1 MKFFNKKN
9 TYEIL
14 KEGRYDTIA
23 FRKAVRLAYLSEKF
37 NIYRVNDSVIFEQGA
52 FRKVLVPVDIVED
65 IIGVE
70 VSVPT
75 RTA

>member
-23 FRKAVRLAYLSEKF
+23 FRKVT
-37 NIYRVNDSVIFEQGA
+37 I
-52 FRKVLVPVDIVED
+52 PVDIVED